1 MRAVVVLVLTLLAT
15 GLASAQQPRGDRRGD
30 DRREAVKKRIRVLRA
45 ATLTDELNLDEKG
58 LSRLLPVLAKWDDVT
73 EDLLKK
79 RVDIQRRLAAAD
91 GVKDP
96 KVVDKLIDEAVV
108 NQKAFWD
115 LEDKRL
121 VELRKIL
128 NPAQIARLLI
138 VLPAFERKI
147 QNQLRRAI
155 NRRDASDRGAAG
167 GGDDDD
173 DLDLDQPR
181 PRNRR

>member
-1 MRAVVVLVLTLLAT
+1 MRAAIVMVLLVFVAPLAY
-15 GLASAQQPRGDRRGD
+15 AQQPRAGDRVAQ
-30 DRREAVKKRIRVLRA
+30 DRREAIKKRIRVLRA
-45 ATLTDELNLDEKG
+45 ATLTDELNLDEKT
-58 LSRLLPVLAKWDDVT
+58 LSRLLPTLAKWDDVT

-79 RVDIQRRLAAAD
+79 RVDIQRRLSGAD
-91 GVKDP
+91 GMKDP
-96 KVVDKLIDEAVV
+96 KAVDRLVDEAVA

-155 NRRDASDRGAAG
+155 NRGQRNSG
-167 GGDDDD
+167 DDD
-173 DLDLDQPR
+173 DLDLDDAPH